1 MGTDELTRIHELA
14 KRVTLLEKMALRQQS
29 RIDELVE
36 RLEAAEQ
43 RAGGIPPRREAQKE
57 LSDNPAA
64 EANAAAHRAVP
75 SVSDL
80 LDEEMK
86 RDLSRAYTGVAAP
99 SPNSSAAGQPSKPM
113 NAMERAAGSYARA
126 TGGKEATPSDRAK
139 QDEAARKK
147 AADAAAGPPPP
158 LSPGARGGAPPS
170 RGRRAVKDYNA
181 LYDVMGTMFQKKK
194 AQDDFI
200 KLYEVQGMRCTNMQ
214 LRLSRPELEPR
225 FVAVTPTRDADF
237 WGMPLGNNLFAVVP
251 NPFLVYGEE
260 MHTAGGMREAFNSN
274 YRAGNTYG
282 RFTVKETATFQFGTI
297 GKVFK
302 KGQLEADL

>member
-1 MGTDELTRIHELA
+1 MGNDELTRIHELA

-29 RIDELVE
+29 RIDELIE
-36 RLEAAEQ
+36 RLEEAER
-43 RAGGIPPRREAQKE
+43 RAGGTPLRRDEQQTRAE
-57 LSDNPAA
+57 DPAA
-64 EANAAAHRAVP
+64 EGNTIVQRNMP

-86 RDLSRAYTGVAAP
+86 RDLSRAYGAEAVP
-99 SPNSSAAGQPSKPM
+99 EQKPIKPQQGKVM
-113 NAMERAAGSYARA
+113 SAMERAAGSYARA
-126 TGGKEATPSDRAK
+126 TGGKEPVPSDRAK
-139 QDEAARKK
+139 QDEATRKK
-147 AADAAAGPPPP
+147 AADAATLEEIPVHELRERTPAE
-158 LSPGARGGAPPS
+158 
-170 RGRRAVKDYNA
+170 RAADYVRDYNA
-181 LYDVMGTMFQKKK
+181 LYEVPGTMFQKKK

-237 WGMPLGNNLFAVVP
+237 WGMPLGSGLFAVVP

-260 MHTAGGMREAFNSN
+260 MHMAGGMREAFNSN

-282 RFTVKETATFQFGTI
+282 RFTVKDAATFQFGTV

-302 KGQLEADL
+302 KGQLEAGI

>member
-14 KRVTLLEKMALRQQS
+14 KRVTLLEKMVLRQQS
-29 RIDELVE
+29 RIDELTQA
-36 RLEAAEQ
+36 LEAQHVTGTSTRPAQEREDAKE
-43 RAGGIPPRREAQKE
+43 RAAQE
-57 LSDNPAA
+57 EVARS
-64 EANAAAHRAVP
+64 VP

-86 RDLSRAYTGVAAP
+86 RDLSRAYGAEAVP
-99 SPNSSAAGQPSKPM
+99 EQKPIKPQQGKVM
-113 NAMERAAGSYARA
+113 SAMERAAGSYARA
-126 TGGKEATPSDRAK
+126 TGGKEPVPSDRAK
-139 QDEAARKK
+139 QDEATRKK
-147 AADAAAGPPPP
+147 AADVATLEEIPVHELRERTPAERAADYV
-158 LSPGARGGAPPS
+158 R
-170 RGRRAVKDYNA
+170 DYNA
-181 LYDVMGTMFQKKK
+181 LYEVPGTMFQKKK

-237 WGMPLGNNLFAVVP
+237 WGMPLGSGLFAVVP

-282 RFTVKETATFQFGTI
+282 RYTVKETATFQFGTV

-302 KGQLEADL
+302 KGQLEAGI

>member
-36 RLEAAEQ
+36 RLEAAER
-43 RAGGIPPRREAQKE
+43 RAGASPVRKE
-57 LSDNPAA
+57 SQQAPADHSAA
-64 EANAAAHRAVP
+64 EANAAAQRTVP

-86 RDLSRAYTGVAAP
+86 RELSRAYTGAA
-99 SPNSSAAGQPSKPM
+99 SPPVKPPEHAQGKPVNM
-113 NAMERAAGSYARA
+113 MERAADSYARA
-126 TGGKEATPSDRAK
+126 TAGKESAPSDRAK
-139 QDEAARKK
+139 QNEAARKK
-147 AADAAAGPPPP
+147 AADAAALEKIPVHELRERTP
-158 LSPGARGGAPPS
+158 AE
-170 RGRRAVKDYNA
+170 RAADYVRDYNA
-181 LYDVMGTMFQKKK
+181 LYEVQGTMFQKKK

-282 RFTVKETATFQFGTI
+282 RFTVKEAATFQFGTI

-302 KGQLEADL
+302 KGQLEAEI

>member
-1 MGTDELTRIHELA
+1 MGNDELTRIHELA

-29 RIDELVE
+29 RIDELIE
-36 RLEAAEQ
+36 RLEEAER
-43 RAGGIPPRREAQKE
+43 RAGGTPLRRDEQQTRAE
-57 LSDNPAA
+57 DPAA
-64 EANAAAHRAVP
+64 EGNTIVQRNMP

-86 RDLSRAYTGVAAP
+86 RDLSRAYGAESVP
-99 SPNSSAAGQPSKPM
+99 EQKPIKPQQGKVM
-113 NAMERAAGSYARA
+113 SAMERAAGSYARA
-126 TGGKEATPSDRAK
+126 TGGKEPVPSDRAK
-139 QDEAARKK
+139 QDEATRKK
-147 AADAAAGPPPP
+147 AADAATLEEIPVHELRERTPAE
-158 LSPGARGGAPPS
+158 
-170 RGRRAVKDYNA
+170 RAADYVRDYNA
-181 LYDVMGTMFQKKK
+181 LYEVPGTMFQKKK

-200 KLYEVQGMRCTNMQ
+200 KFYEVQGMRCTNMQ

-237 WGMPLGNNLFAVVP
+237 WGMPLGSGLFAVVP

-282 RFTVKETATFQFGTI
+282 RYTVKETATFQFGTV

-302 KGQLEADL
+302 KGRLEAGI

>member
-1 MGTDELTRIHELA
+1 MGNDELTRIHELA

-29 RIDELVE
+29 RIDELIE
-36 RLEAAEQ
+36 RLEEAER
-43 RAGGIPPRREAQKE
+43 RAGGTPLRRDEQQTRAE
-57 LSDNPAA
+57 DPAA
-64 EANAAAHRAVP
+64 EGNTIVQRNMP

-86 RDLSRAYTGVAAP
+86 RDLSRAYGAESVP
-99 SPNSSAAGQPSKPM
+99 EQKPIKPQQGKVM
-113 NAMERAAGSYARA
+113 SAMERAAGSYARA
-126 TGGKEATPSDRAK
+126 TGGKEPVPSDRAK
-139 QDEAARKK
+139 QDEATRKK
-147 AADAAAGPPPP
+147 AADAATLEEIPVHELRERTPAE
-158 LSPGARGGAPPS
+158 
-170 RGRRAVKDYNA
+170 RAADYVRDYNA
-181 LYDVMGTMFQKKK
+181 LYEVPGTMFQKKK

-237 WGMPLGNNLFAVVP
+237 WGMPLGSGLFAVVP

-282 RFTVKETATFQFGTI
+282 RYTVKETATFQFGTV

-302 KGQLEADL
+302 KGQLEAGI

>member
-1 MGTDELTRIHELA
+1 MGNDELTRIHELA

-29 RIDELVE
+29 RIDELIE
-36 RLEAAEQ
+36 RLEEAER
-43 RAGGIPPRREAQKE
+43 RAGGTPLRRDEQQTRAE
-57 LSDNPAA
+57 DPAA
-64 EANAAAHRAVP
+64 EGNTIVQRNMP

-86 RDLSRAYTGVAAP
+86 RDLSRAYGAESVP
-99 SPNSSAAGQPSKPM
+99 EQKPIKPQQGKVM
-113 NAMERAAGSYARA
+113 SAMERAAGSYARA
-126 TGGKEATPSDRAK
+126 TGGKEPVPSDRAK
-139 QDEAARKK
+139 QDEATRKK
-147 AADAAAGPPPP
+147 AADAATLEEIPVHELRERTPAE
-158 LSPGARGGAPPS
+158 
-170 RGRRAVKDYNA
+170 RAADYVRDYNA
-181 LYDVMGTMFQKKK
+181 LYEVPGTMFQKKK

-200 KLYEVQGMRCTNMQ
+200 KFYEVQGMRCTNMQ

-237 WGMPLGNNLFAVVP
+237 WGMPLGSGLFAVVP

-282 RFTVKETATFQFGTI
+282 RYTVKETATFQFGTV

-302 KGQLEADL
+302 KGQLEAGI

>member
-14 KRVTLLEKMALRQQS
+14 KRVTLLEKMVLRQQS
-29 RIDELVE
+29 RIDELVQSIE
-36 RLEAAEQ
+36 RAADNKNRPLSMRADATQSAGDRAAEENTT
-43 RAGGIPPRREAQKE
+43 AV
-57 LSDNPAA
+57 
-64 EANAAAHRAVP
+64 RAVS

-86 RDLSRAYTGVAAP
+86 HELTHAYTASPVQQQEPPWDRAA
-99 SPNSSAAGQPSKPM
+99 S
-113 NAMERAAGSYARA
+113 AMERAAGSYARA
-126 TGGKEATPSDRAK
+126 TGGKEPMQSDRAK
-139 QDEAARKK
+139 QNEAARRKI
-147 AADAAAGPPPP
+147 AEETLEQIPVHELRERTPAE
-158 LSPGARGGAPPS
+158 
-170 RGRRAVKDYNA
+170 RASDYMRDYNA
-181 LYDVMGTMFQKKK
+181 LYDVPGTMFQKKR

-200 KLYEVQGMRCTNMQ
+200 KLYEVLGLRCTNMQ

-260 MHTAGGMREAFNSN
+260 MHMAGGMREAFNSN

-297 GKVFK
+297 GKVVK
-302 KGQLEADL
+302 KGQLEAEI

>member
-36 RLEAAEQ
+36 RLEEAER
-43 RAGGIPPRREAQKE
+43 RASAPPRSQEDAE
-57 LSDNPAA
+57 HAADPAA
-64 EANAAAHRAVP
+64 EANAAAQHTVP

-86 RDLSRAYTGVAAP
+86 RDLSRAYAGVDAVPIKATE
-99 SPNSSAAGQPSKPM
+99 SQPGDRVM

-126 TGGKEATPSDRAK
+126 AGGKEPVQSDRAK
-139 QDEAARKK
+139 QDEAARQKTAEAVLEQIPVYELCERTPAER
-147 AADAAAGPPPP
+147 AADY
-158 LSPGARGGAPPS
+158 
-170 RGRRAVKDYNA
+170 VKDYNA
-181 LYDVMGTMFQKKK
+181 LYDVVGTMFQKKK

-200 KLYEVQGMRCTNMQ
+200 RLYEVQGMRCTNMQ

-225 FVAVTPTRDADF
+225 FVAVIPTRDADF

-260 MHTAGGMREAFNSN
+260 MHMAGGMREAFNSN

-282 RFTVKETATFQFGTI
+282 HYVVKEAATFQFGTI

-302 KGQLEADL
+302 KGQVEVGV